1 MYLCLFCVQHYFFSS
16 IYPVGDYFFLLKI
29 ADYSKDY
36 HPESK
41 IIMDIP
47 AALNFFLKD
56 PQFTRNLIKTKVDQL
71 ASAWNKKFYQTDATV
86 YLSVSHLI
94 YYFLLYMYVI
104 ISNLFIYFYR
114 LDTQDPTI
122 RTTRSFP
129 LMCLS
134 KRETMSKKI
143 IHRKLCCPSIT
154 GIS

>member
-1 MYLCLFCVQHYFFSS
+1 MFNTIIFSS

-94 YYFLLYMYVI
+94 YYFFIIYVRYYI
-104 ISNLFIYFYR
+104 EFIYLFFYR
-114 LDTQDPTI
+114 LDTQDPII

>member
-1 MYLCLFCVQHYFFSS
+1 MFNTIIFSS

-104 ISNLFIYFYR
+104 ISKLFIYFFT
-114 LDTQDPTI
+114 DSTHKI
-122 RTTRSFP
+122 P
-129 LMCLS
+129 LFGLLGHFHSCV
-134 KRETMSKKI
+134 
-143 IHRKLCCPSIT
+143 
-154 GIS
+154 